1 MDNNSRPKKD
11 RTKQDDKRSN
21 QRRWLWNKRNGKR
34 WIMERSQRA
43 ATNRAKDK
51 KDIKNKFLSKHL
63 SKWNATLSPK
73 ELYDM
78 FLTVNY
84 KNKKLEPM
92 KFKSFVDRISRRGMM
107 RYNRVKNIWINL
119 TNLQNVDSDVNVC

>member
-1 MDNNSRPKKD
+1 MIQEAMDNKKKPKKE
-11 RTKQDDKRSN
+11 RTNQENKQSN
-21 QRRWLWNKRNGKR
+21 GRKWLWNKRNGRR
-34 WIMERSQRA
+34 WIMERAQRA

-63 SKWNATLSPK
+63 SKWDA
-73 ELYDM
+73 ELTSKQLHDM

-92 KFKSFVDRISRRGMM
+92 KFQSFVDRISRKGMM
-107 RYNRVKNIWINL
+107 RFDYAKKVWINL
-119 TNLQNVDSDVNVC
+119 TLLQLPEP